1 MLSALGRLEE
11 EEKKTFS
18 LSTQHQRKR
27 GYLGVLSAFDRL
39 EEEEEE
45 EEEEK
50 ENLFLFLIL

>member
-45 EEEEK
+45 EEEK